1 MDFMDNLL
9 LVCGIGV
16 FSLLILNIILN
27 KACRFSPAQSAT
39 VSALTSIAVL
49 IPLSIIHWPGG
60 DVFAMYLSA
69 NLITCYAYF
78 LIGKGGVNSFK
89 TADGKHI
96 HWGPISVLLFFL
108 VLIVVDGTFVA
119 MAERGLYYK
128 RLDGSRVST
137 RFPGE
142 VPNAYQKKEAYFNA
156 YQGRL
161 KTQIDR
167 GWRVGYGFLD
177 NPKLD
182 VLQTFIVEPL
192 TKDGR
197 IIEDAKVVANFIRPA
212 DQRQNFSQTLIA
224 KNGRYETSFDFP
236 VSGVWQLLL
245 TVTKGNDVHE
255 IQSCTEV
262 ATKEGLLPK
271 RNKYRPN
278 ESVGC
283 KN

>member
-9 LVCGIGV
+9 LVCGIGI
-16 FSLLILNIILN
+16 FSLLGLNVFLN
-27 KACRFSPAQSAT
+27 NLCRFSPAQSAA
-39 VSALTSIAVL
+39 VSALISIAVL

-69 NLITCYAYF
+69 NLITCYAYY
-78 LIGKGGVNSFK
+78 LIGKGGVKSFK
-89 TADGKHI
+89 TADGKHL

-119 MAERGLYYK
+119 MAERGLRYK
-128 RLDGSRVST
+128 KADGSEVST

-161 KTQIDR
+161 QAQVDR
-167 GWRVGYGFLD
+167 GWSVGYGFLD
-177 NPKLD
+177 NPKID
-182 VLQTFIVEPL
+182 VTQTFIVEPHF
-192 TKDGR
+192 KDGK
-197 IIEDAKVVANFIRPA
+197 IIDDAVVVANFIRPA
-212 DQRQNFSQTLIA
+212 DQRQNFSQTLSF
-224 KNGRYETSFDFP
+224 KNGRYESSIDFP

-245 TVTKGNDVHE
+245 TVTKNEDIHE
-255 IQSCTEV
+255 VQSCTEV
-262 ATKEGLLPK
+262 ATKAGLLPK

-278 ESVGC
+278 ESAGC
-283 KN
+283 RS